1 MRSKGICFLPRFRLD
16 QKTGKKGFIERHHR
30 HFQRPLPLEHTP
42 PTGASLIHAG
52 RKDDPGEVAFVWQ
65 LLLYWTGRR
74 ERRNKSLSDNILRPW
89 SELQVRESFGPGE
102 GAGL

>member
-52 RKDDPGEVAFVWQ
+52 RKDDPGEAR
-65 LLLYWTGRR
+65 GAA
-74 ERRNKSLSDNILRPW
+74 
-89 SELQVRESFGPGE
+89 SFGTREVSHDP
-102 GAGL
+102 ATHR